1 MGSIT
6 SFFIYS
12 HQSIA
17 DKVRLDVHMYLFTY
31 AICCIMFAEVKSM
44 PTTNAT
50 ELRKELFE
58 TIGNVIGYNEPVT
71 VNTKKGNAVII
82 SESDYN
88 AMMETI
94 YIMSQPKLVKN
105 IKDGEKEDPKKMKA
119 YDPAEK
125 W

>member
-1 MGSIT
+1 M
-6 SFFIYS
+6 
-12 HQSIA
+12 
-17 DKVRLDVHMYLFTY
+17 
-31 AICCIMFAEVKSM
+31 EVKKM
-44 PTTNAT
+44 PITNAT
-50 ELRKELFE
+50 ELRKKLFE
-58 TIGNVIGYNEPVT
+58 TIGNVIEYNEPVT

-105 IKDGEKEDPKKMKA
+105 IKDGEKENPEKMKA
-119 YDPAEK
+119 YDPSEK

>member
-1 MGSIT
+1 
-6 SFFIYS
+6 
-12 HQSIA
+12 
-17 DKVRLDVHMYLFTY
+17 MYILF
-31 AICCIMFAEVKSM
+31 CIIFLEVKNM

-50 ELRKELFE
+50 ELRKKLFE
-58 TIGNVIGYNEPVT
+58 TIANVIEYNEPVT

-82 SESDYN
+82 SESDYD

-105 IKDGEKEDPKKMKA
+105 IKDGEKEDSEKMKA
-119 YDPAEK
+119 YDPSEK